1 MRIPTLALVGLV
13 FAALLAPRM
22 KLSGA
27 EDAPRHLLDEPLDD
41 TRVFGVGFRVD
52 VNGKLSTL
60 DADNKPLALDLAVSA
75 AISYRERRV
84 VGPGR
89 DAEALRTV
97 RDYEVSN
104 SDITVGGEQTS
115 GLKLPDALRLT
126 VAQGRSYG
134 VEVYSLGGPMTAG
147 EMDLVRVPCDSLLLP
162 RLLPGREVA
171 LGESW
176 QPETW
181 VFQALTSLDATST
194 SQCTCKFEKVAD
206 GLAKIAVNGEIE
218 GAVDGA
224 TTKVT
229 LKGTFDYSLSQKSIV
244 AWDLTQTESRAV
256 GVVSPGLEVTAR
268 IRALRGV
275 AKAPGRLG
283 DDKIVDQATAELPPS
298 SSLVRFDA
306 PWNLTLLHARD
317 WRLFHQN
324 EKVAIFRLLDQG
336 AFIAQCNLAPIPS
349 VKPGEHTSEKE
360 FEADIRR
367 SLGERLKMLEPPVR
381 IETRDGRYACR
392 AVAKGAVDDRPI
404 TWIYYFVADPSGRQV
419 SLLFSCD
426 TALVERLETRDRE
439 LVDSLR
445 FTPTAIRP

>member
-1 MRIPTLALVGLV
+1 MRISSPALLSLV
-13 FAALLAPRM
+13 LAALTLP
-22 KLSGA
+22 LSTALTA

-60 DADNKPLALDLAVSA
+60 DSENKPQTLDLAVSA
-75 AISYRERRV
+75 ALSYRERRV

-97 RDYEVSN
+97 RDYEVS
-104 SDITVGGEQTS
+104 SSEITVGGERTP
-115 GLKLPDALRLT
+115 GLKLPDTLKLT

-134 VEVYSLGGPMTAG
+134 VDIYSIAGPMTAS
-147 EMDLVRVPCDSLLLP
+147 EMDLVRVPCDSLVLP

-171 LGESW
+171 VGETW
-176 QPETW
+176 QPESW
-181 VFQALTSLDATST
+181 VFQTLTSLDASTTSK
-194 SQCTCKFEKVAD
+194 CTCKLDKVAD
-206 GLAKIAVNGEIE
+206 GVARISVEGEIE

-224 TTKVT
+224 ETKVT
-229 LKGTFDYSLSQKSIV
+229 LKGVLDYNLAQQSIT
-244 AWDLTQTESRAV
+244 AWDFTQTEKRAI
-256 GVVSPGLEVTAR
+256 GVVSPGLDVTAR

-275 AKAPGRLG
+275 AKAPGRIG
-283 DDKIVDQATAELPPS
+283 DERVVDQATAELPQA

-349 VKPGEHTSEKE
+349 APPGGHTSEKE

-367 SLGERLKMLEPPVR
+367 SLGDRLKTLEPPAR
-381 IETRDGRYACR
+381 LETRDGRYVCR
-392 AVAKGAVDDRPI
+392 AVAQGAIENRPI
-404 TWIYYFVADPSGRQV
+404 TWIYYFCADPSGRQV

-426 TALVERLETRDRE
+426 TAQLERLGTRDRD

-445 FTPTAIRP
+445 FTPTASRP